1 MRIRKRRKS
10 ALRES
15 CPQKFS
21 ILVTLIIFLWSLTP
35 LARTED
41 FGSLWGLVSD
51 DNQNPIQNATI
62 SLSLKNRDFK
72 KSLLSD
78 SFGLFRVSG
87 LPLGC
92 YAIRFEAEGYQSHVQ
107 EEVYLEPSQSLYIR
121 ANLRQNEKKEASFSK
136 VLYMDY
142 SNSLY
147 QTIFN
152 ESQIK
157 QSPTA
162 HNIWSLIENQDL
174 SATSNRIDVGGL
186 WGSLPALFSSRGSI
200 SWTQNIYRLNG
211 MDVTDPYWIGMPL
224 IIPDF
229 NSIQFMQLINA
240 GQPPSALSPGACL
253 DILTHEGTDRY
264 RGEISAF
271 FIHKKLQS
279 TNITPALENEG
290 LEDSHSFNH
299 LTDGNFSFSG
309 PVIPR
314 KLYFFTSLSASQ
326 VSRDIAEFKKGD
338 KSSIQSGFL
347 SLNYQH
353 SESSFHFLWTGQNV
367 LYPSYG
373 AGRNIPFS
381 TTSDRR
387 DIYNIIQGIWKTRIK
402 DIHFVKVG
410 VCFAHGDIRSDYQNR
425 LSGQYGVEIFK
436 NIPTGTTPFAGRDKR
451 SSITFLAQGLSLVSG
466 FLKAQHR
473 FEYGFQA
480 QYGHS
485 FSRREAADNLHL
497 HFFEG
502 LPLEIIRYNTP
513 VQHKESAFHL
523 NLFAQD
529 SVTLSSHISFYLGC
543 HLALSH
549 GWLPA
554 QNPNNVFS
562 RGPGVFEEK
571 NSITWFNL
579 SPRFGIIL
587 PLSKSRTSALK
598 ISLARYFFSLPLRFL
613 TYGNPSS
620 LGGLVYS
627 WTDLNADNQF
637 QEGEAGA
644 LLRREGP
651 FFSGIDSDLKR
662 PYTNE
667 FSISFN
673 HTFGSNWFLTVG
685 GFYRENRNLIETLNT
700 GVPFSAYQPV
710 SFFDIGDDRIPNTRD
725 DLEFTIYNQNIG
737 TLGQDLF
744 LLTNPDS
751 ETRVS
756 KYHGLDVTLVKKYS
770 SNFTFFLSL
779 RAIRAVGSTS
789 PGNTEWENDDGI
801 IGTLYDNPNTL
812 INAEGRLR
820 FDRGYIVTIGA
831 NFMAPFGIRVGCAV
845 KYYDGQPFARKIIV
859 TGMNQGP
866 FIIQAHPRGVARYE
880 YNRTLDIRLE
890 RPLNFGQ
897 TRMRI
902 ILDAFN
908 LLNRNLATEENEW
921 TGPEFPLRF
930 ATEIQSPRV
939 FRLGLVLEF

>member
-1 MRIRKRRKS
+1 MRIQKRRTS

-15 CPQKFS
+15 CPHKFS
-21 ILVTLIIFLWSLTP
+21 ALLALIIFLWSIAPST
-35 LARTED
+35 LAED

-51 DNQNPIQNATI
+51 DNQNPIQNAKI
-62 SLSLKNRDFK
+62 SLTLKNHDFK
-72 KSLLSD
+72 KILLSD
-78 SFGLFRVSG
+78 SSGLFRVSG

-92 YAIRFEAEGYQSHVQ
+92 YTISFEAEGYQSHVQ
-107 EEVYLEPSQSLYIR
+107 EEVYLEPSQSLYLR
-121 ANLRQNEKKEASFSK
+121 ANLRANEKKEASFSK

-147 QTIFN
+147 QTIIT

-162 HNIWSLIENQDL
+162 HNVWSLIENQDL
-174 SATSNRIDVGGL
+174 SATTNRIDVGGL
-186 WGSLPALFSSRGSI
+186 WGIHPALFSSRGSC

-211 MDVTDPYWIGMPL
+211 MDVTDPYWTGMPL
-224 IIPDF
+224 FVPDF
-229 NSIQFMQLINA
+229 HSIQFTQLINA
-240 GQPPSALSPGACL
+240 GQPPSALFPGAVL

-271 FIHKKLQS
+271 FIHRKLQS
-279 TNITPALENEG
+279 TNISPALEAEG
-290 LEDSHSFNH
+290 VNDSHSFNH
-299 LTDGNFSFSG
+299 LTEGNFTFSG
-309 PVIPR
+309 PLIPR
-314 KLYFFTSLSASQ
+314 KLHFFTSLSAFH
-326 VSRDIAEFKKGD
+326 VSRDIAEFEEED

-347 SLNYQH
+347 SLNYRLP
-353 SESSFHFLWTGQNV
+353 ESSFHFLWTGQNV
-367 LYPSYG
+367 RHDSYG
-373 AGRNIPFS
+373 AGRNVPFS
-381 TTSDRR
+381 ATSDRKE
-387 DIYNIIQGIWKTRIK
+387 IYNIVQGIWKTRIK
-402 DIHFVKVG
+402 DIHFIKAG
-410 VCFAHGDIRSDYQNR
+410 VCFAHGDIRSDYQDH
-425 LSGQYGVEIFK
+425 LSGQHGVEIFK
-436 NIPTGTTPFAGRDKR
+436 NIPTGTAPFAGRDKR
-451 SSITFLAQGLSLVSG
+451 SSITFLGQGESLASG

-473 FEYGFQA
+473 FQYGFQA
-480 QYGHS
+480 QYCHS
-485 FSRREAADNLHL
+485 SSGKETRDNLHL

-502 LPLEIIRYNTP
+502 SPLEVIRYNTP
-513 VQHKESAFHL
+513 VQHRESAFRL
-523 NLFAQD
+523 DLFAQD
-529 SVTLSSHISFYLGC
+529 SVTLSNHISFYLGC

-554 QNPNNVFS
+554 QIPNTVFS
-562 RGPGVFEEK
+562 REPGVFEEK

-579 SPRFGIIL
+579 SPRFGIIF
-587 PLSKSRTSALK
+587 PLSKSRTSALR
-598 ISLARYFFSLPLRFL
+598 ISIARYFFTLPLRFL

-627 WTDLNADNQF
+627 WIDLNADNQF
-637 QEGEAGA
+637 QEGETGA

-685 GFYRENRNLIETLNT
+685 GFYRENRNLVETLNT

-710 SFFDIGDDRIPNTRD
+710 SFFDIGDDRIPNSRD
-725 DLEFTIYNQNIG
+725 DLEFTVYNQNIG
-737 TLGQDLF
+737 TLGQDFL

-756 KYHGLDVTLVKKYS
+756 TYHGFDVTLVKKYS
-770 SNFTFFLSL
+770 SKFSFFLSL
-779 RAIRAVGSTS
+779 TAIRAVGMTS

-801 IGTLYDNPNTL
+801 VGALYDNPNTL

-820 FDRGYIVTIGA
+820 YDRGYKGTIGV
-831 NFMAPFGIRVGCAV
+831 NFLAPLGIRVGCVV

-890 RPLNFGQ
+890 KPLIFGQ

-908 LLNRNLATEENEW
+908 FINRNLATEENEW

>member
-1 MRIRKRRKS
+1 MFT
-10 ALRES
+10 
-15 CPQKFS
+15 PP
-21 ILVTLIIFLWSLTP
+21 TL
-35 LARTED
+35 AED
-41 FGSLWGLVSD
+41 FGSIWGLVSD
-51 DNQNPIQNATI
+51 DNQNPIQNATV
-62 SLSLKNRDFK
+62 SLSLKNHDFK
-72 KSLLSD
+72 KILFSD
-78 SFGLFRVSG
+78 SSGLFRVSG

-92 YAIRFEAEGYQSHVQ
+92 YAVRFEAEGYQSHVQ
-107 EEVYLEPSQSLYIR
+107 EEVYLEPSQSLYLR
-121 ANLRQNEKKEASFSK
+121 ANLRPNEEEETSFSK

-162 HNIWSLIENQDL
+162 HNVWSLIENQDL
-174 SATSNRIDVGGL
+174 SSTTNRIDVGGL
-186 WGSLPALFSSRGSI
+186 WGNLPALFSSRGSV

-224 IIPDF
+224 FTPDF
-229 NSIQFMQLINA
+229 HSIQFMQLINA

-264 RGEISAF
+264 QGEISAF
-271 FIHKKLQS
+271 FINKKLQS

-290 LEDSHSFNH
+290 LNDSHSFNH
-299 LTDGNFSFSG
+299 LADGNFSFSG

-347 SLNYQH
+347 SLNYRH

-367 LYPSYG
+367 LHPSYG
-373 AGRNIPFS
+373 AGRKIPFS

-387 DIYNIIQGIWKTRIK
+387 DVYNIIQGIWKTRIK
-402 DIHFVKVG
+402 DIHFIKAG
-410 VCFAHGDIRSDYQNR
+410 VCFAHGDIRSDYQDY
-425 LSGQYGVEIFK
+425 LSGQHGVEIFK
-436 NIPTGTTPFAGRDKR
+436 NIPTGTASFAGRDKR

-485 FSRREAADNLHL
+485 SSGKEIQDNLHL

-502 LPLEIIRYNTP
+502 SPLEVIRYNTP
-513 VQHKESAFHL
+513 VRHKESAVHL
-523 NLFAQD
+523 NIFAQD
-529 SVTLSSHISFYLGC
+529 SVTLSNHISFYLGC
-543 HLALSH
+543 HLVFNH

-554 QNPNNVFS
+554 QNANTVFS
-562 RGPGVFEEK
+562 RGPGVFEER
-571 NSITWFNL
+571 NSITWLNL
-579 SPRFGIIL
+579 SPRFGIIF
-587 PLSKSRTSALK
+587 PLSKSKTSALR
-598 ISLARYFFSLPLRFL
+598 ISIARYFFALPLRFL
-613 TYGNPSS
+613 TYGSPSS

-627 WTDLNADNQF
+627 WNDLNTDNQF
-637 QEGEAGA
+637 QEGEEGT

-651 FFSGIDSDLKR
+651 FFSAIDSDLKR

-667 FSISFN
+667 FSISFT

-725 DLEFTIYNQNIG
+725 DLEFTVYNQNIG
-737 TLGQDLF
+737 TLGQDFF

-756 KYHGLDVTLVKKYS
+756 TYHGLDVTLVKKYS

-801 IGTLYDNPNTL
+801 VGTLYDNPNTL

-820 FDRGYIVTIGA
+820 FDRGYIATIGA
-831 NFMAPFGIRVGCAV
+831 NFRAPFGIRIGCVV

-890 RPLNFGQ
+890 RPLNFGLTQ
-897 TRMRI
+897 MRI

-908 LLNRNLATEENEW
+908 IINRNLATEENEW

-939 FRLGLVLEF
+939 FRLGLVVEF